1 MLYKAVL
8 SPEVFVKLDKN
19 KISLFYF
26 AMYLLF
32 IIYHYSLCTLRQGS
46 ITVLKFKS
54 N

>member
-8 SPEVFVKLDKN
+8 SPEVFLKLDKN
-19 KISLFYF
+19 KISLFYV
-26 AMYLLF
+26 AMYLVF